1 MMAEISAD
9 EQSDEFRFPVVAG
22 RTTAAAAAVGD

>member
-22 RTTAAAAAVGD
+22 RTTAAAVGD